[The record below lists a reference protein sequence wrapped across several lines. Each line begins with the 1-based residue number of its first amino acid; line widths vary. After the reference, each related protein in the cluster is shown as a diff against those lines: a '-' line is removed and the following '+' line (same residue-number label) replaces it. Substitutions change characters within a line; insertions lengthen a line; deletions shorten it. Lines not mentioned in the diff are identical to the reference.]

1 MDTMSLLMQG
11 FSVAL
16 TPESIMFAVV
26 GAMLGTLIGALPGL
40 GPANGVAILIPLAFS
55 LGLSPTSSLILLT
68 SVYAGAM
75 YGGRISSILLNIPG
89 DEPAMMTCL
98 DGHPMALKGKAAEAL
113 AISAIASF
121 IGSFIAT
128 IGLVILAP
136 ILAKFALRFG
146 PAEYFALFAL
156 AFATLGGITGKN
168 QFKTL
173 MATAIGLMIASV
185 GIDISTGVQRF
196 TFNTL
201 ELFEGIDF
209 IIAIVGLFAISELL
223 FFLERHAG
231 DGLKQVTINKLK
243 LSPKDIIKVLP
254 ASFRGAVLGFV
265 AGVLPGAGASLG
277 SFISYTLEKRFSDK
291 SSSFGK
297 GDPRGVA
304 APEAGNNGAASGALV
319 PMLTL
324 GVPGSGTTAVLLA
337 MLISLN
343 ISPGP
348 MLFQQNAD
356 LVWGVIAAM
365 FVGNLVLLLLNIPM
379 VGLFV
384 KLLSIPPK
392 YLMPIVTLIAS
403 VGIYSVSHS
412 ALDLYFMVGFG
423 VLGYIFRKVDIPLV
437 PIILGMLLGPEMEK
451 SLRHALVLSDGD
463 WTVLFSS
470 GLSIG
475 LWAVA
480 ILGLVLP
487 IIIGPIVR
495 SKMSKSK
502 SATKEN

>member
-11 FSVAL
+11 FAVAL
-16 TPESIMFAVV
+16 TPESIMFAII
-26 GAMLGTLIGALPGL
+26 GAILGTLIGALPGL

-55 LGLSPTSSLILLT
+55 LGLSATSSLILLT

-98 DGHPMALKGKAAEAL
+98 DGYPMAVKGKAAEAL

-146 PAEYFALFAL
+146 PSEYFALFAL

-173 MATAIGLMIASV
+173 MAAAIGLMIATV

-196 TFNTL
+196 TFGTL
-201 ELFEGIDF
+201 ELFEGVDF

-231 DGLKQVTINKLK
+231 DGLKQVAVNKLK
-243 LSPKDIIKVLP
+243 LTAKDIIQVLP

-277 SFISYTLEKRFSDK
+277 SFMSYTLEKRFSDK
-291 SSSFGK
+291 GEFGK

-348 MLFQQNAD
+348 MLFQQNPD

-365 FVGNLVLLLLNIPM
+365 FVGNFVLLLLNIPM
-379 VGLFV
+379 VGIFV

-423 VLGYIFRKVDIPLV
+423 VLGYILRKVDIPLV
-437 PIILGMLLGPEMEK
+437 PIILGMLLGPEMES

-463 WTVLFSS
+463 WTVLFNS

-475 LWAVA
+475 LWTVA
-480 ILGLVLP
+480 LLGLVLP
-487 IIIGPIVR
+487 IIVGPIVR
-495 SKMSKSK
+495 AKMARAKASKKDD
-502 SATKEN
+502 